1 MVGFQ
6 NQTKR
11 AYARIRTY
19 ITTCYTVQQ
28 ATMLPA
34 TVTQG
39 QLFQKL

>member
-19 ITTCYTVQQ
+19 ITVQQ
-28 ATMLPA
+28 TTMLPA